1 MDTLLANAYGTSALV
16 HQGLEKTAEAQLLEE
31 LEKVAAAEG
40 IDLGTLSD
48 EDIVEILSDAMGVEK
63 TASVNEDGQIKLS
76 EDEFLA
82 ADYKGRVI
90 AHAIINELASVGN
103 HMEKE
108 ASGYYDEDD
117 VVARANAI
125 LEAAAEVQEVQEKT
139 AGSREDVLAQ
149 LLAEKTAS
157 EGGEDALNAAALQLL
172 DANDYDVDLIVDLL
186 G

>member
-16 HQGLEKTAEAQLLEE
+16 ADEMEKTAEAQLLEE

-40 IDLGTLSD
+40 IDLDTLSD
-48 EDIVEILSDAMGVEK
+48 DDIIEILQEAMGVEAEETVEAEK
-63 TASVNEDGQIKLS
+63 TASDDSSEDGQIKLS

-108 ASGYYDEDD
+108 ASADEGNAIVD
-117 VVARANAI
+117 RANEI
-125 LEAAAEVQEVQEKT
+125 LEMAVEAAEAAEGQEK
-139 AGSREDVLAQ
+139 Q
-149 LLAEKTAS
+149 AS
-157 EGGEDALNAAALQLL
+157 DEAADIDTAALQLL
-172 DANDYDVDLIVDLL
+172 AENGYDTDLIVDLL
-186 G
+186 S

>member
-16 HQGLEKTAEAQLLEE
+16 ADEMEKTAEAQLLEE

-40 IDLGTLSD
+40 IDLDTLSD
-48 EDIVEILSDAMGVEK
+48 DDIIEILQEAMGVEAEETVEAEK
-63 TASVNEDGQIKLS
+63 TASDDSYEDGQIKLS

-108 ASGYYDEDD
+108 ASADEGNAIVD
-117 VVARANAI
+117 RANEI
-125 LEAAAEVQEVQEKT
+125 LEMAVEAAEGQEK
-139 AGSREDVLAQ
+139 Q
-149 LLAEKTAS
+149 AS
-157 EGGEDALNAAALQLL
+157 DEAADIDTAALQLL
-172 DANDYDVDLIVDLL
+172 AENGYDTDLIVDLL
-186 G
+186 S

>member
-16 HQGLEKTAEAQLLEE
+16 ADEMEKTAEAQLLEE

-40 IDLGTLSD
+40 IDLDTLSD
-48 EDIVEILSDAMGVEK
+48 DDIIEILQEAMGVEAEETVEAEK
-63 TASVNEDGQIKLS
+63 TASDDSSEDGQIKLS

-108 ASGYYDEDD
+108 ASADEGNAIVD
-117 VVARANAI
+117 RANEI
-125 LEAAAEVQEVQEKT
+125 LEMAVEAAEGQEK
-139 AGSREDVLAQ
+139 Q
-149 LLAEKTAS
+149 AS
-157 EGGEDALNAAALQLL
+157 DEAADIDTAALQLL
-172 DANDYDVDLIVDLL
+172 AENGYDTDLIVDLL
-186 G
+186 S